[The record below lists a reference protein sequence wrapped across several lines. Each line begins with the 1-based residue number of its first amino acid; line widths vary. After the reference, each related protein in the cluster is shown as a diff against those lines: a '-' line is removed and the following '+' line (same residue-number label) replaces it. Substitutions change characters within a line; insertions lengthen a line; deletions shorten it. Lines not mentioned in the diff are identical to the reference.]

1 MEGYSDDMD
10 TLLVFAG
17 LFSAILTAFVVQT
30 YPLLQPSSTDI
41 TNQLLAAN
49 NRMLVQ
55 GFTAILTGISSGP
68 LTSLL
73 VDDPPPFQP
82 RTSARWIN
90 CLFFTSLVLS
100 LAAALFAILIKQW
113 IREYMEWS
121 SPLSLPRENV
131 LVRQWRFESW
141 ETWSIAAVISTVP
154 AFLEIAMILFLIGI
168 IILLWTMDNIVA
180 ICVTVV
186 IAGFLLV
193 VAIFTVLPV
202 FFRRCPYK
210 SPTAWALVLA
220 SYGLPLFATYC
231 LSWCT
236 LYAALLRKDWASGSS
251 HTSPGARHGRRGWY
265 MSEFARYVR
274 STIRILSSAPDPSL
288 NNLPKWTSLPRRW
301 RELDLAAC
309 RSSGVRLGD
318 WKASMEQLEIAAEE
332 AIESESQDSV
342 EETREVQDR
351 RALVNTL
358 IINIR
363 ESSILHR
370 ALSWVTTSS
379 QNSHIIDYINQCSQ
393 IEAEGS
399 HRSGLQGLLCLGKQ
413 IGSVDKGWHLSLLE
427 FIISG
432 GQSST
437 GSHSELLLKIYP
449 ETLENYK
456 VRMSA
461 ETGNLGEHLY
471 CMEEYDQSD

>member
-1 MEGYSDDMD
+1 MGIFRNRTRAQRHTDATNTTGLSGWDGIEAHINDNDDDKMEGYSDDMD

-55 GFTAILTGISSGP
+55 GFAAILTGVPSVP
-68 LTSLL
+68 FASLL
-73 VDDPPPFQP
+73 ADDPSPFQP
-82 RTSARWIN
+82 HTSARWIN

-154 AFLEIAMILFLIGI
+154 AFLEIAMILFLIGVM
-168 IILLWTMDNIVA
+168 ILLWTLDDIVA

-220 SYGLPLFATYC
+220 SHAVPHFAAFC

-236 LYAALLRKDWASGSS
+236 FYAAVMRKEWASGFSDK
-251 HTSPGARHGRRGWY
+251 
-265 MSEFARYVR
+265 F
-274 STIRILSSAPDPSL
+274 
-288 NNLPKWTSLPRRW
+288 
-301 RELDLAAC
+301 
-309 RSSGVRLGD
+309 
-318 WKASMEQLEIAAEE
+318 
-332 AIESESQDSV
+332 
-342 EETREVQDR
+342 
-351 RALVNTL
+351 
-358 IINIR
+358 
-363 ESSILHR
+363 
-370 ALSWVTTSS
+370 
-379 QNSHIIDYINQCSQ
+379 
-393 IEAEGS
+393 GS
-399 HRSGLQGLLCLGKQ
+399 
-413 IGSVDKGWHLSLLE
+413 
-427 FIISG
+427 
-432 GQSST
+432 
-437 GSHSELLLKIYP
+437 
-449 ETLENYK
+449 
-456 VRMSA
+456 
-461 ETGNLGEHLY
+461 
-471 CMEEYDQSD
+471 